1 MVWVDGRFWRTGC
14 PSQKLENKHHGPYHV
29 IQAIGTHAYELDLPD
44 TVRKHR
50 VFRVSL
56 LHLAADDPFA
66 TFPVTSSDPRVPYPP
81 ARLRQEPSPWSY
93 QTPRHRDSLRAT
105 HLRLRASSP
114 FTNLLT
120 TTTTFCRVRCL
131 TGTYPCGKGSV
142 ARPAP

>member
-56 LHLAADDPFA
+56 LHLAADDPF
-66 TFPVTSSDPRVPYPP
+66 PGQRHQPP
-81 ARLRQEPSPWSY
+81 HPIIVDNEEEWEVDEILDS
-93 QTPRHRDSLRAT
+93 RHIRRKL
-105 HLRLRASSP
+105 
-114 FTNLLT
+114 
-120 TTTTFCRVRCL
+120 
-131 TGTYPCGKGSV
+131 
-142 ARPAP
+142 